1 MLLNQNGK
9 SKSRS
14 KNKKVTTDDAK
25 YFPAKYFYNDLD
37 NEDEYYL
44 KVSPSEDNRFV
55 RKDSVDNG

>member
-55 RKDSVDNG
+55 RKDAVDNG

>member
-14 KNKKVTTDDAK
+14 KNKKVKTDDAK

-55 RKDSVDNG
+55 RKDAVDNG